1 MNLTMRTILAAI
13 VLVPNV
19 SLIHVVP
26 RSCMSPKC
34 EREVPAYKDPSAKM
48 AAHSDFLRRFHME
61 PLHEWNWD
69 DQYDNVDEDVRD
81 CERVVD

>member
-26 RSCMSPKC
+26 RSCMNPKC

-48 AAHSDFLRRFHME
+48 
-61 PLHEWNWD
+61 PLTANFC
-69 DQYDNVDEDVRD
+69 DVFI
-81 CERVVD
+81 